1 MVFVDDFLQEEKFLL
16 QTRILALDFM
26 HIERAKLQY
35 INLFADSVQDR
46 VTHEKRTRV
55 DT

>member
-1 MVFVDDFLQEEKFLL
+1 MVFVDDVLEEEKLLL
-16 QTRILALDFM
+16 QPRILSFEFM